1 MTVDTSNW
9 TLVDLVR
16 RQAATYGEQEF
27 MAFEHGTRLTF
38 ASLDRD
44 SDTLA
49 CNMAKLGV
57 RPGDRVMALLKN
69 RIEFMLAMIASHK
82 LGAVFVPINTEL
94 KGAFLQHQLRNSE
107 PRILFLDYDLRDA
120 F

>member
-1 MTVDTSNW
+1 
-9 TLVDLVR
+9 
-16 RQAATYGEQEF
+16 

-49 CNMAKLGV
+49 CNLLTLGV
-57 RPGDRVMALLKN
+57 VPGDRVMVLLKN
-69 RIEFMLAMIASHK
+69 RIEFMLTMIATHK

-94 KGAFLQHQLRNSE
+94 KGAFPQH
-107 PRILFLDYDLRDA
+107 
-120 F
+120 